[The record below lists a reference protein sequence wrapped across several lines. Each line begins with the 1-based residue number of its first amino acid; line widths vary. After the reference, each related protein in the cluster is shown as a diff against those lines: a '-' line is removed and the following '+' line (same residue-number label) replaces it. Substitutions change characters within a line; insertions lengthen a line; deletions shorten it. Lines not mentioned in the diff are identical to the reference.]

1 MKTESLQQ
9 KKHLS
14 LHPFGASPNWSPNST
29 CRFCLKEL
37 LHRTCVQGCPRSWQ
51 SKIAFIIADFPAS
64 AEHNLC
70 STNQQTFQ
78 WHFHL
83 MEPVSIQKPSFDFF
97 NSGLIRLIMF
107 NIYIYYDF
115 IWLLWLYMTCRDPRS
130 KDHTFGGPISPAQ
143 NRQFFFAP
151 WKHIEPYRLMQI
163 DAGSHAQ
170 NLELQND
177 LIWLELKI
185 VKFVKFCVR
194 WLTCHSMCLPAR
206 AADLPAVPVAAV
218 AHCGS
223 TNRPYFETGPPCGC
237 IPGAELCFSWYSTAY
252 LEDPTYFNIEHH
264 GTVSTGSWSKSA
276 RLTKHHKT

>member
-143 NRQFFFAP
+143 NRQFFFCSMKTH
-151 WKHIEPYRLMQI
+151 WTLQV
-163 DAGSHAQ
+163 DADWCRKPCS
-170 NLELQND
+170 ELGASKWLD
-177 LIWLELKI
+177 LTWTKNCEVCEVL
-185 VKFVKFCVR
+185 R
-194 WLTCHSMCLPAR
+194 SLTDMS
-206 AADLPAVPVAAV
+206 
-218 AHCGS
+218 
-223 TNRPYFETGPPCGC
+223 
-237 IPGAELCFSWYSTAY
+237 
-252 LEDPTYFNIEHH
+252 
-264 GTVSTGSWSKSA
+264 
-276 RLTKHHKT
+276 

>member
-107 NIYIYYDF
+107 NIYI
-115 IWLLWLYMTCRDPRS
+115 LWLYMTFMTLYDLPWS
-130 KDHTFGGPISPAQ
+130 EVQGPHVWRAHKPCAKSTV
-143 NRQFFFAP
+143 FFLLHENTLNP
-151 WKHIEPYRLMQI
+151 TGWCRLMQE
-163 DAGSHAQ
+163 AMLRTWSFKMTWS
-170 NLELQND
+170 D
-177 LIWLELKI
+177 L
-185 VKFVKFCVR
+185 
-194 WLTCHSMCLPAR
+194 
-206 AADLPAVPVAAV
+206 
-218 AHCGS
+218 
-223 TNRPYFETGPPCGC
+223 N
-237 IPGAELCFSWYSTAY
+237 
-252 LEDPTYFNIEHH
+252 
-264 GTVSTGSWSKSA
+264 
-276 RLTKHHKT
+276 

>member
-107 NIYIYYDF
+107 NIYI
-115 IWLLWLYMTCRDPRS
+115 LWLYMTFM
-130 KDHTFGGPISPAQ
+130 TL
-143 NRQFFFAP
+143 
-151 WKHIEPYRLMQI
+151 Y
-163 DAGSHAQ
+163 
-170 NLELQND
+170 
-177 LIWLELKI
+177 
-185 VKFVKFCVR
+185 
-194 WLTCHSMCLPAR
+194 
-206 AADLPAVPVAAV
+206 DLPWSEVQGPHVWR
-218 AHCGS
+218 AHKPCAKS
-223 TNRPYFETGPPCGC
+223 TVFFCSMKTHWTLQVDADWCRKPCSEL
-237 IPGAELCFSWYSTAY
+237 GA
-252 LEDPTYFNIEHH
+252 
-264 GTVSTGSWSKSA
+264 SKWLD
-276 RLTKHHKT
+276 LTWTKNCEVCEVLRSLTDMS